1 MYQRQSLSNTI
12 DWATVGLY
20 FALIIAGWLNIF
32 AVVYTPDSTKEIWD
46 ISLNSGKQLIWIIGA
61 SVLIFFM
68 LLLDIKLYLSLPYIA
83 YGFTIFLLVLV
94 AVIGRDI
101 QGSRSWFELGSFR
114 FQPAEIAKYT
124 TALALAKYLA
134 DPTRKIMKL
143 DTLLPT
149 LALVFA
155 PAVIII
161 LQNETGTAL
170 VFAAFMIVLYREG
183 LSDYIMGF
191 GLLTVILFLV
201 TLFLI
206 PAKYVLYVSTGFSSI
221 GVLLLLS
228 YFFLSFSKK
237 KNSRLIIYILIF
249 GFSAGI
255 IQGTGYFVN
264 GILKPHQRKRIEV
277 LVNPDIDPQGI
288 GWQVTQ
294 SKIAIGSG
302 GVTGKGFLEG
312 TQTKFDFVPDQSTD
326 FIFCTIGEEH
336 GWVGTSIVI
345 VLFVVL
351 LFRLIALAE
360 RQKSKFSKIYGYCVV
375 AILFFHFTINIGMTI
390 GLFPVI
396 GIPLPFFSYGGSAL
410 LSFTVLL
417 FTMVKLD
424 TYRRQSLNQ

>member
-12 DWATVGLY
+12 DWVTVGLY
-20 FALIIAGWLNIF
+20 FLLIIAGWLNIF

-68 LLLDIKLYLSLPYIA
+68 LLLDIKLYLSLPYIS
-83 YGFTIFLLVLV
+83 YGFTLFLLILV
-94 AVIGRDI
+94 AIIGRDI

-124 TALALAKYLA
+124 TALALAKYLS
-134 DPTRKIMKL
+134 DPTRKMMKL
-143 DTLLPT
+143 DTLIPT
-149 LALVFA
+149 LAIVFT
-155 PAVIII
+155 PALIII

-191 GLLTVILFLV
+191 GLLTVVLFLV

-206 PAKYVLYVSTGFSSI
+206 PAKYVIYFSGSLASS
-221 GVLLLLS
+221 GVLLFLIHFLLPTV
-228 YFFLSFSKK
+228 KK
-237 KNSRLIIYILIF
+237 KNSKLTFYFLSCLF
-249 GFSAGI
+249 AAAI
-255 IQGTGYFVN
+255 IQGTGFFVN
-264 GILKPHQRKRIEV
+264 EILKPHQRKRIEV

-302 GVTGKGFLEG
+302 GATGKGFLEG

-336 GWVGTSIVI
+336 GWVGTSII
-345 VLFVVL
+345 IILFVVL

>member
-46 ISLNSGKQLIWIIGA
+46 ISLNSGKQLIWIVGA
-61 SVLIFFM
+61 SILIFFM
-68 LLLDIKLYLSLPYIA
+68 LLLDIKLYLSLPYIS
-83 YGFTIFLLVLV
+83 YGFTIFLLILV
-94 AVIGRDI
+94 AIIGRDI

-114 FQPAEIAKYT
+114 FQPAEIAKFT

-134 DPTRKIMKL
+134 DPTRKMTKL
-143 DTLLPT
+143 DTLIPA
-149 LALVFA
+149 LAIVFT
-155 PAVIII
+155 PALIII

-170 VFAAFMIVLYREG
+170 VFAAFMIVLYRDG

-191 GLLTVILFLV
+191 GLLTIVLFLV

-206 PAKYVLYVSTGFSSI
+206 PAKYVIYFSSTLTSL
-221 GVLLLLS
+221 GVLLFLIQFLLPTV
-228 YFFLSFSKK
+228 KK
-237 KNSRLIIYILIF
+237 KNSKLTFYFLSCLF
-249 GFSAGI
+249 AASI
-255 IQGTGYFVN
+255 IQGTGFFVN
-264 GILKPHQRKRIEV
+264 EILKPHQRRRIEV

-302 GVTGKGFLEG
+302 GATGKGFLEG

-336 GWVGTSIVI
+336 GWVGTSII
-345 VLFVVL
+345 IILFVVL

-424 TYRRQSLNQ
+424 TYRRQSLSQ